1 MKQTLLVFCLIFFSV
16 KLFGQ
21 QFSQYNTGTLY
32 DSFENP
38 SQHSFLPDTS
48 RKYAFNFFIPN
59 FNADLLL
66 TGNAQSSLKSRFFL
80 TKYDNTNLKIGQGRF
95 NRAVVDANIYSVMF
109 KMFTSFRGDAEMG
122 ISAQTRVEGR
132 GTFSDETV
140 AAFNGTQSFDN
151 GTYNNIFNDHYYY
164 QAYNQISYTY
174 REQITKQFAFGLK
187 ASLLLGIQYQKL
199 DINQSQ
205 VTYDKD
211 ADTANV
217 ALKGKYYNSYE
228 PGHLNSR
235 DLLPTLRN
243 PGASIS
249 LGGALRTEDGFTWQA
264 NIKDLGFIHWS
275 GSSQIFNFEGSE
287 GIYGLSTP
295 QREDSIYNKVYKIL
309 RSQGSTVGSF
319 TTVTNGHAE
328 LSVNKLFFLDDD
340 KVFRYAPT
348 LIASKELFYTGFVAA
363 LVNPFQ
369 YKKYIFTVTTSYDDL
384 KTLNLGLQL
393 MMKTPNFEFYLGSDR
408 LTQTVSFASEGI
420 GKNQASIA
428 QPGTSTAANFF
439 LGFSYKFGPVIEHD
453 MNSSS
458 IPMGEKGFLGRLF
471 GRLFKTNE

>member
-1 MKQTLLVFCLIFFSV
+1 MKQTLLVFCLIIFSV

-38 SQHSFLPDTS
+38 SQRAFLPDTS
-48 RKYAFNFFIPN
+48 KTYAFNFFIPN
-59 FNADLLL
+59 FNADVFLA
-66 TGNAQSSLKSRFFL
+66 GNAQSSLKSRLFL
-80 TKYDNTNLKIGQGRF
+80 NNYDNTNLKIGQGKF
-95 NRAVVDANIYSVMF
+95 NRAYVNANVYSIMF
-109 KMFTSFRGDAEMG
+109 KMFTSVRGDAEMG
-122 ISAQTRVEGR
+122 LSAETRVEGR
-132 GTFSDETV
+132 GTFSDETI
-140 AAFNGTQSFDN
+140 AALNGTQSFSD

-164 QAYNQISYTY
+164 QAYNQISYSY

-187 ASLLLGIQYQKL
+187 VSALLGIQYQKL

-217 ALKGKYYNSYE
+217 ALKGRYYNSYE
-228 PGHLNSR
+228 PGHIDSR
-235 DLLPTLRN
+235 DLLPTFRN
-243 PGASIS
+243 PGASMS
-249 LGGALRTEDGFTWQA
+249 LGGALRTEDGFLWQA
-264 NIKDLGFIHWS
+264 NIKDLGFIHWDS
-275 GSSQIFNFEGSE
+275 SSQTYNFEGSQ
-287 GIYGLSTP
+287 GIYGLSTTN
-295 QREDSIYNKVYKIL
+295 REDSIYNKVYKIL
-309 RSQGSTVGSF
+309 RSQGSQLGSF

-340 KVFRYAPT
+340 KLFRYAPT

-369 YKKYIFTVTTSYDDL
+369 YKRYVVTVTTTYDDL
-384 KTLNLGLQL
+384 KTFNLGLQF

-408 LTQTVSFASEGI
+408 LTQTASFASEGI
-420 GKNQASIA
+420 SKNQASIEK
-428 QPGTSTAANFF
+428 PSPLTAANFF

-453 MNSSS
+453 LNSSS
-458 IPMGEKGFLGRLF
+458 IPMGEKGFFGRLF
-471 GRLFKTNE
+471 GRIFKTNE

>member
-1 MKQTLLVFCLIFFSV
+1 MKQTLLVFCLIIFSF

-38 SQHSFLPDTS
+38 SQRAFLPDTS
-48 RKYAFNFFIPN
+48 KTYAFNFFIPN
-59 FNADLLL
+59 FNADLFL
-66 TGNAQSSLKSRFFL
+66 TGNAQSSLKSRLFL
-80 TKYDNTNLKIGQGRF
+80 NNYDNTNLKIGQGKF
-95 NRAVVDANIYSVMF
+95 NRAYVNANVYSIMF
-109 KMFTSFRGDAEMG
+109 KMFTSVHGDAEMG
-122 ISAQTRVEGR
+122 LSAETRVEGR
-132 GTFSDETV
+132 GIFSDETI
-140 AAFNGTQSFDN
+140 AALNGTQSFSD

-164 QAYNQISYTY
+164 QAYNQISYSY
-174 REQITKQFAFGLK
+174 REQISKQFAFGLK
-187 ASLLLGIQYQKL
+187 VSALLGIQYQKL

-217 ALKGKYYNSYE
+217 ALKGRYYNSYE
-228 PGHLNSR
+228 PGHIDAR
-235 DLLPTLRN
+235 DLLPTFRN

-249 LGGALRTEDGFTWQA
+249 LGGALRTEDGFLWQA
-264 NIKDLGFIHWS
+264 NIKDLGFIHWDS
-275 GSSQIFNFEGSE
+275 SSQIYNFEGSQ

-295 QREDSIYNKVYKIL
+295 KREDSIYNKVYNIL
-309 RSQGSTVGSF
+309 RSQGSQLGSF

-340 KVFRYAPT
+340 KLLRYAPT

-369 YKKYIFTVTTSYDDL
+369 YKKYVVTVTTTYDDL
-384 KTLNLGLQL
+384 KTFNLGLQF
-393 MMKTPNFEFYLGSDR
+393 MIKTPNFEFYLGSDR

-420 GKNQASIA
+420 SKNQASIEKSS
-428 QPGTSTAANFF
+428 PSTAANFF

-453 MNSSS
+453 LNSSS
-458 IPMGEKGFLGRLF
+458 IPMGEKGFFGRLF
-471 GRLFKTNE
+471 GRIFKTNE